1 MFWLNQF
8 SISCI
13 GVCCEEILEYYRY
26 QNIQNKLNQQS
37 LVEQKVLED
46 KHKKELLT
54 MSKKVKKLND
64 NKIVSVL
71 YFIIIKK
78 WESEEMISANPESTK
93 YSCE

>member
-1 MFWLNQF
+1 
-8 SISCI
+8 
-13 GVCCEEILEYYRY
+13 
-26 QNIQNKLNQQS
+26 
-37 LVEQKVLED
+37 
-46 KHKKELLT
+46 